1 MKSKEIYEQL
11 MAGTSGTDKDRI
23 NYGRTLMSTGNHS
36 KASEVFSGVLSREPG
51 NEVAQTL
58 KSACKNMAS
67 FLADSG
73 AYDIEPLAI
82 SDVTA
87 AYAPHAVKDGV
98 YFSAQRSA
106 GGEVDQYSGLKYTD
120 LYFMSNS
127 GDSLSK
133 PMK

>member
-1 MKSKEIYEQL
+1 
-11 MAGTSGTDKDRI
+11 
-23 NYGRTLMSTGNHS
+23 
-36 KASEVFSGVLSREPG
+36 
-51 NEVAQTL
+51 
-58 KSACKNMAS
+58 MAS

-120 LYFMSNS
+120 LYFYVKQWRFSFKANES
-127 GDSLSK
+127 GRGQW
-133 PMK
+133 